1 MKALHFLK
9 WPMVFLLAGYLSFL
23 IGNFSRGRHWPLAE
37 AFIFVGYLIIIIAV
51 VWMIIKFIFLKSPE
65 DDID

>member
-1 MKALHFLK
+1 
-9 WPMVFLLAGYLSFL
+9 MVFLLAGYLSFL